1 MSITLYDIT
10 VPPFLKQ
17 LKSLSKIL
25 AKGLAHFN
33 NDESKLIHA
42 RLIEDQGDLVFQIQR
57 VSESAKGLAVR
68 VAGVED
74 VVFEDNE
81 ADVSFGDF
89 FFYSTAESD
98 VNIFGLWVRLKGV
111 DHWDLFPAGVTT
123 SRDRGSSG
131 HILQPSNQKAFQ
143 PYSYLSLFFA
153 GLYTRINRTI
163 EILEAL
169 PASSLND
176 KENTEITLKIGDAE
190 HKLHAKDYVLYAVI
204 PNFYFHVT
212 TAYSIL
218 RKVYLLERVI
228 TLDALKWECMDGGEL
243 GGTTTTMT
251 VMSHLID
258 SSTQAIYITNK
269 FLIPTCSVSV
279 HQTPVILSKPLK
291 SCYPCPLCTLQALSQ
306 MVQKL
311 PRV

>member
-81 ADVSFGDF
+81 AD
-89 FFYSTAESD
+89 
-98 VNIFGLWVRLKGV
+98 
-111 DHWDLFPAGVTT
+111 
-123 SRDRGSSG
+123 
-131 HILQPSNQKAFQ
+131 
-143 PYSYLSLFFA
+143 FA

>member
-1 MSITLYDIT
+1 MPITLYDIT

-25 AKGLAHFN
+25 AKGLAHVN

-74 VVFEDNE
+74 VVFENNE
-81 ADVSFGDF
+81 TD
-89 FFYSTAESD
+89 
-98 VNIFGLWVRLKGV
+98 
-111 DHWDLFPAGVTT
+111 
-123 SRDRGSSG
+123 
-131 HILQPSNQKAFQ
+131 
-143 PYSYLSLFFA
+143 FA

-163 EILEAL
+163 EILQAL

-176 KENTEITLKIGDAE
+176 KETAEIALKIGDAE

-218 RKVYLLERVI
+218 RKEGVPVGKGDYLGR
-228 TLDALKWECMDGGEL
+228 T
-243 GGTTTTMT
+243 
-251 VMSHLID
+251 
-258 SSTQAIYITNK
+258 
-269 FLIPTCSVSV
+269 
-279 HQTPVILSKPLK
+279 
-291 SCYPCPLCTLQALSQ
+291 
-306 MVQKL
+306 
-311 PRV
+311 